1 MTNEE
6 SNAKPVSL
14 AEVKNILKKISK
26 ERDELIY
33 EQKIALEHAN
43 KFAKLSVKK
52 TEALISELKKLEF
65 IQEKHAYKIA
75 DLLPKTEDDLKTIF
89 AKERLSLGESE
100 IKKILEI
107 VKKYETED

>member
-1 MTNEE
+1 VTSEE
-6 SNAKPVSL
+6 NNARPVSIS
-14 AEVKNILKKISK
+14 EVKNILRKISK
-26 ERDELIY
+26 DRDELIY

-52 TEALISELKKLEF
+52 AEGLISELKKLEF

-75 DLLPKTEDDLKTIF
+75 DLLPKTEEDIKTIF

-107 VKKYETED
+107 VKKYETEE